1 MHHRAKGAE
10 VEPISRV
17 PELNEH
23 KLSRRTVVAGIAW
36 SVPVIAVATATPAY
50 AASGPGPVTVLPT
63 TYSKSGAALTQ
74 AAYTG
79 FLPTGSAANH
89 ASSSYLTGSP
99 VADSFTSG
107 SDTNGSA
114 ATVTALYTFN
124 AVKGAKYSI
133 SLKVLTQY
141 GTYNNSTNYSE
152 RQSLVA
158 TVVQGGASTSVAK
171 VSVSHTNTCTRSNSQ
186 MAGYTLQT
194 PAQGTKDYS
203 ITYTATATGAATVQC
218 VFTLDARYSSLLR
231 RNYVNDDM
239 WISAPVVTRI
249 S

>member
-1 MHHRAKGAE
+1 M
-10 VEPISRV
+10 EPISRV
-17 PELNEH
+17 PELDDH
-23 KLSRRTVVAGIAW
+23 LLSRRTVVAGIAW

-63 TYSKSGAALTQ
+63 TFSKSGGTLTQ

-79 FLPTGSAANH
+79 FLPTSSATGH
-89 ASSSYLTGSP
+89 AQASYLTGSP
-99 VADSFTSG
+99 AADSFTSG
-107 SDTNGSA
+107 SDTNGSK

-133 SLKVLTQY
+133 AVKALTQY
-141 GTYNNSTNYSE
+141 GTYNGSTNYSE
-152 RQSLVA
+152 RQSLDA
-158 TVVQGGASTSVAK
+158 TVVQGGTSAKLAS
-171 VSVSHTNTCTRSNSQ
+171 VSVSHTNACTRSNST
-186 MAGYTLQT
+186 MTNAGYTLQT
-194 PAQGTKDYS
+194 PSQGTKEYTL
-203 ITYTATATGAATVQC
+203 TYTATATGAVTIQC

-239 WISAPVVTRI
+239 WISAPVVSRI